1 MISSFVRKTVFGG
14 IAALS
19 LASPSLGSIT
29 LNGKTYA
36 LTSEAYGG
44 YSDWEQAVKAE
55 YGPSSTVA
63 DFATLKLDSAS
74 DADALWNY
82 LVGELETAGSAYLEW
97 NGEPYASGMPVFLAV
112 HASDPGA
119 GWYVMDYIDPSPANY
134 PNRINLGRWDI
145 DNQRILAVVAP
156 VPEPSTALLG
166 ALGLMLL
173 FRKRRA

>member
-1 MISSFVRKTVFGG
+1 MISNFVRKTVFGG

-44 YSDWEQAVKAE
+44 SSDWEQAVKAE
-55 YGPSSTVA
+55 YGSSSTVA

-82 LVGELETAGSAYLEW
+82 LVDEFAGAAYIKW
-97 NGEPYASGMPVFLAV
+97 NGDQYASSMPIFLEL
-112 HASDPGA
+112 HASNPGG
-119 GWYVMDYIDPSPANY
+119 GWALLDYIDPSPTGY
-134 PNRINLGRWDI
+134 PNRIDLGRWDI
-145 DNQRILAVVAP
+145 GDQRILAVVAP